1 MADPEEKGLP
11 AETPEAETPE
21 PVTPEETPAEGTPAA
36 TPEPE
41 AAPALA
47 EEPTPEP
54 AKPSLEDASLDS
66 ILEREDVKRWGQS
79 ISDRAASRAETKAEQ
94 LSQKR
99 ETDAAAAEATK
110 RRQSQI
116 DNEQFDDIGRE
127 EVAKSEA
134 HTRFME
140 SLATAG
146 EAIGAATAARYAQE
160 LGEETVDRIVKE
172 HDASG
177 GSIIDLNRALAEEA
191 TKRVVGKATETAVAE
206 AEKRFEEKLEA
217 FGLADRE
224 KERSEEAETTGPVEK
239 VSGTPP
245 TPKGLEEPSTWESM
259 VDKFNAGEISWTEME
274 PFQKEHDKETG
285 SSGMRA

>member
-11 AETPEAETPE
+11 AETPTAETPE

-41 AAPALA
+41 AEPEPAA
-47 EEPTPEP
+47 EPTPEP

-66 ILEREDVKRWGQS
+66 ILEREDIKRWGQS
-79 ISDRAASRAETKAEQ
+79 ISDRATSRAETKFEQ
-94 LSQKR
+94 LARKR
-99 ETDAAAAEATK
+99 ETEAAAAEATK
-110 RRQSQI
+110 HRQGLI
-116 DNEQFDDIGRE
+116 DNEEFDQIGRE
-127 EVAKSEA
+127 EVARSEA
-134 HTRFME
+134 NTRFME

-172 HDASG
+172 HDAAG
-177 GSIIDLNRALAEEA
+177 GSIIDLNRALAEAA
-191 TKRVVGKATETAVAE
+191 TEKAVGKATETAIAE
-206 AEKRFEEKLEA
+206 AEKRFEEKFEAHGLEN
-217 FGLADRE
+217 RE

-245 TPKGLEEPSTWESM
+245 IQKSSEEPTTWESA
-259 VDKFNAGEISWTEME
+259 VDKFNAGDISWEEME
-274 PFQKEHDKETG
+274 PFQKEHDKEIG
-285 SSGMRA
+285 GSGMRG